1 MPSDNDILIQV
12 STEFDKALSDL
23 KNLENNIKQSQAAVN
38 NQLNPAVDNTGTKI
52 AGLGTKVS
60 AAGTKIKNAISGE
73 TALAFTALGAGVT
86 AFAKQC
92 VDSAIQ
98 SETAWTRF
106 GAMVNSN
113 GGNWKDQKTGVKE
126 WANTVSEETS
136 RSVGSVR
143 NAGMAFLEMGL
154 NVNQMKTATE
164 AAMGVAARAGITETE
179 AADVVRSALL
189 GKGRQL
195 EKLTGLRIDDYK
207 NAEGQIDQER
217 LLNDIYNQNKGAIE
231 EYANSTE
238 GQMNKLQ
245 NSLAKLKTGV
255 GQALLPLV
263 SMVAGVV
270 TDIATWFNGLGD
282 APKQV
287 IAGFVAVVAVV
298 TTLIGTL
305 GLIAGPLINLGT
317 LITKAGKAISK
328 LKISES
334 IGNSWKTFKS
344 KIDSVKTAVG
354 NLKIGDKVKAIKQS
368 VISSWTTLKTKIS
381 NVKTAIQEADI
392 AGKLSGV
399 KQSVISSW
407 GTLTTKVG
415 NFKKA
420 IMESSIVTKASAIA
434 DTVYAGAKS
443 LLTTVTTAATT
454 AFNALKVALLSN
466 PILLVAMA
474 VIALVAALVYL
485 YNNNEQVRNTL
496 NAIGE
501 YIKGTLINAWNTLQT
516 VLTAVGN
523 AVQGVFEWF
532 GQLGQTLQSVGSQ
545 IAGAFSG
552 AVGTISNILS
562 SIGMTILNAIL
573 GYLNFAQQF
582 RSQVI
587 MFLTNLFTQLV
598 ITIQTRLSQL
608 GAIAGMLVTL
618 LVNTIRTRFNL
629 IVAGVRAIFT
639 NVVNAIRSRLTQA
652 WSTAGALATRIRTV
666 IQQRLQAIVN
676 KVRAI
681 FQSIVSNIR
690 SRLSNAVSAARQKA
704 QEIYQGIK
712 DKITNIPQ
720 MVADEFGKI
729 KDRISSALSN
739 AASAAASGAAGIVN
753 AFKSA
758 LGIAS
763 PGYVQRMTAAEF
775 ATLPGH
781 IASSGVRAIDQTS
794 KMARGIVDAWYG
806 NMDNLSVG
814 TSVEDSI
821 IPQFNAF
828 NPLNIDERLITS
840 NITRT
845 GNTPTGGISNNT
857 NNNTYNQDQQEIHNI
872 YIDKISL
879 DCHDLTKQESR
890 ELLYNALDGLY
901 TGGV

>member
-12 STEFDKALSDL
+12 STEFEKALSDL
-23 KNLENNIKQSQAAVN
+23 KNLENNIKASQTAVN

-113 GGNWKDQKTGVKE
+113 GGNWKDQKGEVKD

-136 RSVGSVR
+136 RSVGSIR

-154 NVNQMKTATE
+154 NVEQMKTATE
-164 AAMGVAARAGITETE
+164 ASMGVAARAGITETE

-270 TDIATWFNGLGD
+270 TDIVTWFNGLGD
-282 APKQV
+282 TPKQV

-354 NLKIGDKVKAIKQS
+354 NLKIGDKVKSIKQS
-368 VISSWTTLKTKIS
+368 VISSWTTLKTKIG

-399 KQSVISSW
+399 KQSVVSSW

-420 IMESSIVTKASAIA
+420 IMESSIVTKASSIA

-466 PILLVAMA
+466 PILIVAMA

-485 YNNNEQVRNTL
+485 YNNNEQVRNAI
-496 NAIGE
+496 NALGN
-501 YIKGTLINAWNTLQT
+501 YLKGTFIAAWNALKSAIEPVINALKILWQCISPIINDIGAL
-516 VLTAVGN
+516 
-523 AVQGVFEWF
+523 F
-532 GQLGQTLQSVGSQ
+532 GALMGGGD
-545 IAGAFSG
+545 IGAAF
-552 AVGTISNILS
+552 NK
-562 SIGMTILNAIL
+562 
-573 GYLNFAQQF
+573 
-582 RSQVI
+582 
-587 MFLTNLFTQLV
+587 
-598 ITIQTRLSQL
+598 
-608 GAIAGMLVTL
+608 LVTDIP
-618 LVNTIRTRFNL
+618 LVF
-629 IVAGVRAIFT
+629 
-639 NVVNAIRSRLTQA
+639 
-652 WSTAGALATRIRTV
+652 
-666 IQQRLQAIVN
+666 QRLQAIVPMLVTGLVHAIQQRFLMILARVQYIWALVPMIIRQKLAQARMIASNLANMIRQAIVN
-676 KVRAI
+676 KFTQIIARAKTI
-681 FQSIVSNIR
+681 FQQIVNTIR
-690 SRLSNAVSAARQKA
+690 QRLSNAASAARNKA
-704 QEIYQGIK
+704 QEILQGIK
-712 DKITNIPQ
+712 DKVAQIPDAVKQ
-720 MVADEFGKI
+720 EFDKI
-729 KDRISSALSN
+729 KDRISSALDN
-739 AASAAASGAAGIVN
+739 AKNVAVQKIGDLVAAVKG
-753 AFKSA
+753 A

-763 PGYVQRMTAAEF
+763 PGYIQRMTAAEF

-781 IASSGVRAIDQTS
+781 IANSGVRAIDETT
-794 KMARGIVDAWYG
+794 KMARGIVDAWTSNMNDLSLDLNVEG
-806 NMDNLSVG
+806 NV
-814 TSVEDSI
+814 
-821 IPQFNAF
+821 IPQFDAF